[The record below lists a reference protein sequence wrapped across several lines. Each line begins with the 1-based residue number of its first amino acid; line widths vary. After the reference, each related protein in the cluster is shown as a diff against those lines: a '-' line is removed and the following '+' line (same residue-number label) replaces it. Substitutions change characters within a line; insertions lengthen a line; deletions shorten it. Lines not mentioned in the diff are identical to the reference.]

1 MKRTLL
7 TTAQR
12 EILEKLL
19 AERGLIVST
28 QDVSGLLSYE
38 TGESN
43 RVTEVLAESRHSFDF
58 DRLNRYLERAN
69 LTTQRICG
77 FLFKLVGIEYAE
89 GLLSRAQQATAAARL
104 TPGSGTYNARWRL
117 YYDADLRARYSHAT

>member
-77 FLFKLVGIEYAE
+77 FLCVI
-89 GLLSRAQQATAAARL
+89 AR
-104 TPGSGTYNARWRL
+104 
-117 YYDADLRARYSHAT
+117 